1 MHCLAGDIGGTK
13 TLLAV
18 FAGSADGS
26 FTATR
31 SKRYDSGKYEGLTP
45 MVREFLAEGNEVVKS
60 AGIGVA
66 GPVVDGTCAATNL
79 PWEIDER
86 RLASD
91 LRLDRVRLVNDF
103 VAVALGIP
111 SLQGT
116 DLHVLQEGSVDPK
129 GTVAIVGAGTG
140 LGEAILLPTDGEP
153 KIIPTEGGH
162 TSLAPRTPRE
172 IRLLQYLM
180 PKFGHVSWERV
191 LSGPGIKNIYDFL
204 ISDGEAELP
213 STRKRLEHEDAGSV
227 IGQLAVAGEDP
238 TCVTTVKMFGELYG
252 AEAGDLALK
261 SLASGGVYVAGGVA
275 PRILPILK
283 GGGFVSAF
291 NDKGRMSRLTANFRV
306 SVVLHKEVGLIGAC
320 RAGLGTVA
328 TSKILL
334 RTE

>member
-18 FAGSADGS
+18 FAGAADGS
-26 FTATR
+26 FSATR
-31 SKRYDSGKYEGLTP
+31 SRRYDSGKYEGLTP
-45 MVREFLAEGNEVVKS
+45 MVREFLAEGNEAVQN

-66 GPVVDGTCAATNL
+66 GPVVDGTCTATNL

-91 LRLDRVRLVNDF
+91 LMLGSVRLVNDF

-111 SLQGT
+111 SLQGA
-116 DLHVLQEGSVDPK
+116 DLHVLQEGNVDAK
-129 GTVAIVGAGTG
+129 GTVAILGAGTG
-140 LGEAILLPTDGEP
+140 LGEAILLPSDGEP
-153 KIIPTEGGH
+153 RIIATEGGH

-172 IRLLQYLM
+172 IRLLQYLL

-204 ISDGEAELP
+204 ISNGEAELP
-213 STRKRLEHEDAGSV
+213 ATRSRLDHEDAGSV

-238 TCVTTVKMFGELYG
+238 TCVTAVKMFSELYG

-261 SLASGGVYVAGGVA
+261 SLASGGVYVAGGIA
-275 PRILPILK
+275 PRVLPILK
-283 GGGFVSAF
+283 GGNFVSAF

-306 SVVLHKEVGLIGAC
+306 SVVLHKNVGLIGAC
-320 RAGLGTVA
+320 RAGLGA
-328 TSKILL
+328 AGTSKIFLP
-334 RTE
+334 TD